1 MVVTSCNHC
10 PIPSW
15 IIVGNWRWFSS
26 CTIHLYTILKMTN
39 KFLMPGASGFI
50 GSHFHDVVDNN
61 AIVNLD
67 LVKPKWDQKSVYEK
81 GDIRSL
87 ESVDEI
93 LSRHKCNVIINLAA
107 EHKDF
112 GLAKEDYFRTNEL
125 GTQVLCDAA
134 TKHGIN
140 TFVFYSSV
148 AVYGNNQEPSTV
160 EMTPNP
166 NLPYGESKLA
176 GEEVLKKWAAK
187 DSKRKVLVMR
197 PALVYGERNVAN
209 MYRLIDQINK
219 GRYFHIGKGE
229 NIKSI
234 AYVKN
239 IVQATLY
246 LLDNLKP
253 GVNIYNY
260 SDNPQLS
267 SRQIAETIATA
278 LKRKNP
284 ITLPYSLVTAMGLP
298 FDLAIKVTGKDL
310 PISTS
315 RIKKF
320 CTETYHK
327 AIKVETRG
335 FEPKYSN
342 VEGLQNMVKWYLKKL
357 DEN

>member
-1 MVVTSCNHC
+1 
-10 PIPSW
+10 
-15 IIVGNWRWFSS
+15 
-26 CTIHLYTILKMTN
+26 MTTN
-39 KFLMPGASGFI
+39 YLMPGASGFI
-50 GSHFHDVVDNN
+50 GSHFHDVIDNRM
-61 AIVNLD
+61 IVNLD
-67 LVKPKWDQKSVYEK
+67 LVKPKWDQKSIYEK
-81 GDIRSL
+81 GDIRSP
-87 ESVDEI
+87 ESVEDI
-93 LSRHKCNVIINLAA
+93 LSKHKCDAIINLAA

-112 GLAKEDYFRTNEL
+112 GLAREDYFRTNEL

-160 EMTPNP
+160 NMHPDP
-166 NLPYGESKLA
+166 NLPYGASKLA
-176 GEEVLKKWAAK
+176 GEKVLKKWAAE
-187 DSKRKVLVMR
+187 DSQRKVLIMR

-219 GRYFHIGKGE
+219 GRYFHIGKGD
-229 NIKSI
+229 NVKSV

-246 LLDNLKP
+246 LLDSLKP

-260 SDNPQLS
+260 SDSPQLT

-278 LKRKNP
+278 LKKKNP
-284 ITLPYSLVTAMGLP
+284 ITLPYPLVTAMGLP

-327 AIKVETRG
+327 AEKMATQD
-335 FEPKYSN
+335 FKPTFTN
-342 VEGLQNMVKWYLKKL
+342 VEGLQNMVAWYLNKL
-357 DEN
+357 NEN

>member
-1 MVVTSCNHC
+1 M
-10 PIPSW
+10 
-15 IIVGNWRWFSS
+15 
-26 CTIHLYTILKMTN
+26 KN
-39 KFLMPGASGFI
+39 KKYLMPGASGFI
-50 GSHFHDVVDNN
+50 GSHFHDVLDNDT
-61 AIVNLD
+61 IVNLD
-67 LVKPKWDQKSVYEK
+67 LVKPKWNQKSLYEK
-81 GDIRSL
+81 GDIRSK

-93 LSRHKCNVIINLAA
+93 LSRYKCEAIINLAA

-112 GLAKEDYFRTNEL
+112 GLAREDYFRTNEL
-125 GTQVLCDAA
+125 GTEILCDAA

-148 AVYGNNQEPSTV
+148 AVYGNNQSPSTV
-160 EMTPNP
+160 EMAPNP

-176 GEEVLKKWAAK
+176 GEAVLKKWAAE
-187 DSKRKVLVMR
+187 DPNRKVLIMR
-197 PALVYGERNVAN
+197 PALIYGERNVAN

-219 GRYFHIGKGE
+219 GRYFHIGKGD
-229 NIKSI
+229 NVKSI

-246 LLDNLKP
+246 LIDNLEP
-253 GVNIYNY
+253 GVHTFNY
-260 SDNPQLS
+260 ADSPQLT
-267 SRQIAETIATA
+267 SRKIAETIATA

-284 ITLPYSLVTAMGLP
+284 ITLPYPLVTAMGLP

-327 AIKVETRG
+327 AVKVATQG
-335 FEPKYSN
+335 FEPNYSN
-342 VEGLQNMVKWYLKKL
+342 IEGLQNMVEWYLKKQN
-357 DEN
+357 EN

>member
-1 MVVTSCNHC
+1 
-10 PIPSW
+10 
-15 IIVGNWRWFSS
+15 
-26 CTIHLYTILKMTN
+26 MTN
-39 KFLMPGASGFI
+39 KILMPGASGFI
-50 GSHFHDVVDNN
+50 GSHFHDVVSNDS
-61 AIVNLD
+61 IVNLD
-67 LVKPKWDQKSVYEK
+67 LVKPKWNQRSMYEE
-81 GDIRSL
+81 GDIRSFQ
-87 ESVDEI
+87 SIDEI
-93 LSRHKCNVIINLAA
+93 LSKHKCGTIINLAA

-112 GLAKEDYFRTNEL
+112 GLAREDYFRTNEL
-125 GTQVLCDAA
+125 GTEMLCKAA
-134 TKHGIN
+134 TKHGID
-140 TFVFYSSV
+140 TFVFYSTV

-160 EMTPNP
+160 EMSPNP

-176 GEEVLKKWAAK
+176 GEKVLEKWVAE
-187 DSKRKVLVMR
+187 DPKRKVLIMR

-229 NIKSI
+229 NVKSI

-239 IVQATLY
+239 VVEATLY

-260 SDNPQLS
+260 SDSPQLS
-267 SRQIAETIATA
+267 SRSIAETIATA
-278 LKRKNP
+278 LKKKNP
-284 ITLPYSLVTAMGLP
+284 ITLPYPLVTAMGLP

-327 AIKVETRG
+327 ADKVATLG
-335 FEPKYSN
+335 FKPNFTN
-342 VEGLQNMVKWYLKKL
+342 VEGLQNMVAWYLKKL
-357 DEN
+357 NEN